1 MIDISSVWQTVSIT
15 AIHRQTRTIKSFF
28 LAPSEPFLHVAGQ
41 FIDVRLT
48 APDGYQAVRSYSIAS
63 APSINGLLEI
73 AIDRLDNGEVSS
85 FFHDVAQVGD
95 LIEIRG
101 PLGGHFTME
110 TDVFEPVLLV
120 GGGSGIVPL
129 MAMVRQRVAV
139 GRDHA
144 IGLLVSTRTWDDFV
158 FRDEL
163 LSIAKT
169 IADFT
174 LTLTLTR
181 APEGKLE
188 YFNRRVDAA
197 IVKVALDRLKSS
209 PELVY
214 VCGSNNFVNS
224 AVEHLLESDVNSL
237 SIRTERFGG

>member
-15 AIHRQTRTIKSFF
+15 AIQSQTGTIKSFF
-28 LAPSEPFLHVAGQ
+28 LELSEPFLHVAGQ

-48 APDGYQAVRSYSIAS
+48 APNGYQAVRSYSIAS
-63 APSINGLLEI
+63 APSSNGMLEI
-73 AIDRLDNGEVSS
+73 AIDRLENGEVSS

-110 TDVFEPVLLV
+110 TDVLGPVLLV

-139 GRDHA
+139 GRDRA

-163 LSIAKT
+163 LSIKKT
-169 IADFT
+169 LTDFT

-181 APEGKLE
+181 APEENSE
-188 YFNRRVDAA
+188 YFNRRIDAA
-197 IVKVALDRLKSS
+197 IVNVALARLKSF
-209 PELVY
+209 PEHVY
-214 VCGSNNFVNS
+214 VCGSNSFVNS
-224 AVEHLLESDVNSL
+224 VVERLLESDVKSL